1 MNETSAIADDNA
13 ERASTLSTSGAIVL
27 LLGGMLGN
35 FVFGASTIALP
46 EIAARLHLDAGTAGL
61 VVSLFALGFASSLVF
76 GGRLGDRVGRRMLFR
91 LGLVAL
97 AATSLAAAAAPGG
110 FALLV
115 ARVLQGVAAGLM
127 LPQVLS
133 TIQHAATG
141 VDRARWLAGYAFAVA
156 AGATAGL
163 LVAGALASFSP
174 EGWRALFVVIAAI
187 SILVVVCTR
196 SVPVTRS
203 AHTAGL
209 DPVGSVL
216 FAIGIAT
223 ILLPLSLGPQHGWP
237 WWTIALFGVSAA
249 TLIAF
254 ALWERRIDESRA
266 LVPAAAL
273 REPVLLAGLAMT
285 TIFFS
290 GYGAFFYLFS
300 LSAENGMGFSALGAA
315 VALVPFAVGFLIAAT
330 LAPRLAAVWRP
341 VARMRFGAAV
351 QVAMLVLIAIILL
364 VQWPTPNEALLQ
376 PALFVFGAAQAV
388 MFTPL
393 ISTVMS
399 SVSHHIAG
407 LASGLFMTAQQLAT
421 ALSVAVLGALYTAL
435 GSGGVAFASCL
446 FVDAALGV
454 LFFALA
460 GRTQSGSSTASTAST
475 ASALEPR

>member
-1 MNETSAIADDNA
+1 MNETSAVVEDNRI
-13 ERASTLSTSGAIVL
+13 RAVALPASGAIVL

-46 EIAARLHLDAGTAGL
+46 EIATALHLDAGTAGL
-61 VVSLFALGFASSLVF
+61 VVSLFALGFASSLVL
-76 GGRLGDRVGRRMLFR
+76 GGRLGDRAGRRLLFR

-97 AATSLAAAAAPGG
+97 AVTSLAAGAAPGG
-110 FALLV
+110 VVLLV
-115 ARVLQGVAAGLM
+115 ARVLQGIAAGLM

-141 VDRARWLAGYAFAVA
+141 AARARWLAGYAFAVA

-163 LVAGALASFSP
+163 LVAGALASVSP
-174 EGWRALFVVIAAI
+174 EGWRALFVVVAAI
-187 SILVVVCTR
+187 SVLVLACTR
-196 SVPVTRS
+196 SVPDTRS
-203 AHTAGL
+203 VRSAGL

-216 FAIGIAT
+216 FAIGIAA

-237 WWTIALFGVSAA
+237 WWTIVLFTVAVIALVV
-249 TLIAF
+249 F
-254 ALWERRIDESRA
+254 ALWERRIDEGRA
-266 LVPAAAL
+266 LVPMAVL

-285 TIFFS
+285 ATFFC

-300 LSAENGMGFSALGAA
+300 LSAENGMGLSALGAA

-341 VARMRFGAAV
+341 VTMMRFGAAA
-351 QVAMLVLIAIILL
+351 QVVMLVLIAIILM

-376 PALFVFGAAQAV
+376 PALFLFGAAQAI

-399 SVSHHIAG
+399 SVSHHVSG
-407 LASGLFMTAQQLAT
+407 LASGLFTTAQQLAT
-421 ALSVAVLGALYTAL
+421 ALSVALLGALYTAL
-435 GSGGVAFASCL
+435 GSGGVAFAGCL
-446 FVDAALGV
+446 LVDAALGAV
-454 LFFALA
+454 FFALA
-460 GRTQSGSSTASTAST
+460 GLTRPGTSSASTASMP
-475 ASALEPR
+475 SRP